1 MEEFDDNFFSA
12 SDLTDLVNRFEQ
24 MVKEGSSSYYEVDD
38 LETLLEHF
46 MVHHHLDLAFKVVET
61 AHSQHP
67 NNHQLSIKEAELL
80 SLAEKHSEALDL
92 LNEVETLESFNPDF
106 HITRASI
113 LSQTGHYDKAIRSL
127 HEALKCSNDDPD
139 VIYMNLAIEH
149 QNLEQYDQAI
159 GFLQKALE
167 INAQNEDA
175 LYELA
180 YCYELTKS
188 YPAAVSYFKTII
200 DKHPYNAHAWFN
212 LGAAYQAI
220 GEFEKALTAFDYVI
234 IIDEEFHAAYFNKA
248 NVLIRLERHGDA
260 IELYKKALAFEILD
274 SLIYFYIG
282 DCYDHIEDSKSALVY
297 FEKALKKDDSMAEA
311 WIGAS
316 SSLDDLG
323 REIEALEYANK
334 AVKLEPDNGD
344 YYCFLAGLQ
353 MKYDLLIDSAASFEK
368 AIEYGY
374 VEEDLWEDY
383 SQLAL
388 TLKNTELIGEVVSKG
403 LDRYPE
409 NHLLQL
415 YQCIYRYSI
424 GKDEEAFE
432 KLVELLIQEPAL
444 IEEFV
449 LYYPKAVESKDVQFL
464 IQSLSQKH

>member
-1 MEEFDDNFFSA
+1 MEEFDDNFFSE

-24 MVKEGSSSYYEVDD
+24 MVKDGSSSYYEVDD
-38 LETLLEHF
+38 LESLLDHF
-46 MVHHHLDLAFKVVET
+46 IVHHHLDLAFKVVET
-61 AHSQHP
+61 VHSQHP
-67 NNHQLSIKEAELL
+67 NNHQLSIREAELL
-80 SLAEKHSEALDL
+80 SLAEKHSEALEL
-92 LNEVETLESFNPDF
+92 LSSVETLENSNPDF
-106 HITRASI
+106 HITKASI

-127 HEALKCSNDDPD
+127 HQALKCSSDEPD

-167 INAQNEDA
+167 SNPENEDA

-188 YPAAVSYFKTII
+188 YSSAVIFFKKII
-200 DKHPYNAHAWFN
+200 DKFN
-212 LGAAYQAI
+212 LGAAYQAL

-234 IIDEEFHAAYFNKA
+234 VINEEFHAAYFNKA
-248 NVLIRLERHGDA
+248 NVLVRLERHGEA
-260 IELYKKALAFEILD
+260 IDLYKKALAFEILD

-282 DCYDHIEDSKSALVY
+282 DCYDHINEPKSALVY
-297 FEKALKKDDSMAEA
+297 FEKAIRKDDTMAEA

-316 SSLDDLG
+316 SSMDELG

-334 AVKLEPDNGD
+334 ALKIEPTNGD

-368 AIEYGY
+368 AIENDYI
-374 VEEDLWEDY
+374 EEDLWEDY

-388 TLKNTELIGEVVSKG
+388 TLKNNDLIGEVVHKG
-403 LDRYPE
+403 LEHYPD
-409 NHLLQL
+409 NNLLML

-464 IQSLSQKH
+464 IQSLNQKH